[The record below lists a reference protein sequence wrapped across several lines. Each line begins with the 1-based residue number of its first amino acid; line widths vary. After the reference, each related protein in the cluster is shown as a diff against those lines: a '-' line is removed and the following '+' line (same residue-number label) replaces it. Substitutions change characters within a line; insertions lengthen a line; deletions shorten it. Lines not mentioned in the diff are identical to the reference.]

1 VTVPASGATTI
12 PGYTYGTADVARSP
26 VTDDDLATLL
36 STLLWTDADERAL
49 RQAGD
54 VLAGQEE
61 AVLDVWYGYVAS
73 QPHLVAYF
81 AGPDGTPDDRY
92 LSRVRARFGQWI
104 RDLCQRPWDRTWLDY
119 QEEIALRH
127 TAAKKNV
134 TDGAQAPAEIP
145 LRYMIAFIYPITA
158 TIRDFLAAKGHP
170 AEQVEAMHQ
179 AWFKAVVLSATLW
192 ARPYAGQRW

>member
-1 VTVPASGATTI
+1 MTVPASGATTI

-81 AGPDGTPDDRY
+81 AGP
-92 LSRVRARFGQWI
+92 
-104 RDLCQRPWDRTWLDY
+104 
-119 QEEIALRH
+119 
-127 TAAKKNV
+127 
-134 TDGAQAPAEIP
+134 
-145 LRYMIAFIYPITA
+145 
-158 TIRDFLAAKGHP
+158 
-170 AEQVEAMHQ
+170 
-179 AWFKAVVLSATLW
+179 
-192 ARPYAGQRW
+192 